1 MTSLLWTGFLFGF
14 LGSFHCIGM
23 CGPIALSLP
32 GSQSGVGFIT
42 GRFVYNSGRVVTYAA
57 LGLLFGLFGKGLQI
71 AGLQQFISI
80 VSGVMILAFLFLPAQ
95 TSIRISS
102 GFHLGKAV
110 HLLKLQLGGLLR
122 RGSSASLFL
131 IGILNG
137 LLPCGFVYLALA
149 ATISFGNVYDSIAY
163 MTLFGLGTI
172 PIMLLLAF
180 SGKMISLQFRGIIN
194 KAIPYVACFLAVLFI
209 LRGLSLGIPYLS
221 PDLSQ
226 KEAKTYHCH

>member
-1 MTSLLWTGFLFGF
+1 
-14 LGSFHCIGM
+14 
-23 CGPIALSLP
+23 
-32 GSQSGVGFIT
+32 
-42 GRFVYNSGRVVTYAA
+42 
-57 LGLLFGLFGKGLQI
+57 
-71 AGLQQFISI
+71 
-80 VSGVMILAFLFLPAQ
+80 
-95 TSIRISS
+95 
-102 GFHLGKAV
+102 
-110 HLLKLQLGGLLR
+110 
-122 RGSSASLFL
+122 
-131 IGILNG
+131 
-137 LLPCGFVYLALA
+137 
-149 ATISFGNVYDSIAY
+149 